1 MSARS
6 VPPSSYNLLE
16 LYRQH
21 RDEIDAITD
30 PTSLFILAFTN
41 RQNGV
46 RLDELAGDLGFS
58 PTALRAKIA
67 PLVRAQLASEATNQ
81 LMVTPLGKRV
91 LDELGFA
98 VPPAPTDL
106 PERGEPPRKPPQPPT
121 TTGVPGWLWG
131 IIAFFATAAVVL
143 VGAII
148 IGAAILPDIFN
159 PPIPTPIPFPTATPV
174 PPRPEVQIEFV
185 ADRTR
190 LELGE
195 CTILRWQVVGGFG
208 VTLNN
213 QPVNRA
219 GETRVCPR
227 ESTTY
232 ELAVDAGDSM
242 KRNAIVIS
250 VAPIAAPE
258 PTRTFTPTPSR
269 ILTPTPTLTRTFTP
283 TPTRTPT
290 PLVLLDFVR
299 EAPKAFWQ
307 SGFGALPFGGSP
319 TDTRGA
325 ALYEQNALLEDG
337 SRPSLVLLTHPQW
350 IANGYIRGAYPQRIK
365 IQKGDRLR
373 VVVGFLSQ
381 PEPMGDVTFTIRYR
395 IPGIEFSDQ
404 KVSIPHTYTKRL
416 VEQVFD
422 LSKSADATLE
432 FDLEVTAAPL
442 AGKYFPVWVIAQV
455 ERP

>member
-6 VPPSSYNLLE
+6 VPPASYNLLE

-41 RQNGV
+41 RQNSV
-46 RLDELAGDLGFS
+46 RLDELAGDLGLS
-58 PTALRAKIA
+58 PTALRAKIT
-67 PLVRAQLASEATNQ
+67 PLVRAQLASESTNQ
-81 LMVTPLGKRV
+81 LSVTPLGKRV
-91 LDELGFA
+91 LDELGFG

-121 TTGVPGWLWG
+121 TTGAPGWLWG
-131 IIAFFATAAVVL
+131 VIAFLGTAAVML

-148 IGAAILPDIFN
+148 LGSTLLPGILN

-190 LELGE
+190 LEPGE

-208 VTLNN
+208 VELDGRL
-213 QPVNRA
+213 VNKT
-219 GETRVCPR
+219 GEMRVCPK
-227 ESTTY
+227 ETTTY
-232 ELAVDAGDSM
+232 ELAVDIGDSM

-250 VAPIAAPE
+250 VVPVA
-258 PTRTFTPTPSR
+258 TFTPTPSR
-269 ILTPTPTLTRTFTP
+269 TATSTPTVTRTFTP

-299 EAPKAFWQ
+299 EAPKASWQ
-307 SGFGALPFGGSP
+307 SGFGALPFDGSP

-325 ALYEQNALLEDG
+325 ALYEQNALLEDS

-350 IANGYIRGAYPQRIK
+350 VTNGYIRGAYPQRIK

-395 IPGIEFSDQ
+395 IPGTEFSDQ
-404 KVSIPHTYTKRL
+404 KVSIPHTYNKQL

-422 LSKSADATLE
+422 LSKSADTTLG